1 MTPEGRTPLWG
12 ASLSWQSFN
21 VLLQVV
27 LQLVYIRILA
37 GLLAPE
43 DFGVMA
49 LALIVVGVVEIFA
62 QVGIGP
68 SIVQFPQ
75 LTPQHVSSAWWF
87 SALLGLLFFA
97 AMYLAAPEFAH
108 HYDTPVLQ
116 PVLRWISLSFV
127 ISGFSVVSR
136 SLLVR
141 DMNFKALTQ
150 CALTGMVLG
159 NLVVGLGLAF
169 AGAGIWAYVAA
180 LLVQNLVLS
189 AGYIWLARIPV
200 SQGCQPQA
208 LSSLLGYGTRST
220 AFNLL
225 TYTASKVDL
234 WWVGESLG
242 TRATGM
248 YDRAVHLMGQPIT
261 VLGKLGDSVL
271 FSGLSSLQNNLPE
284 MQRVVLRGMH
294 LIALATLPL
303 TVALVWQAEG
313 VTWLFLGPQFKESA
327 PIVQV
332 LFAAVAFRALTKLG
346 DANMRALD
354 GLTAGIAIK
363 VVFLAAIAGG
373 VWWNLDHGH
382 GAVGAAKAVV
392 LASVLQWLLTVG
404 WMSVRLKLRLLPL
417 LRALQGGLILS
428 VVVVAPMALL
438 AWTWWAESALSAGLA
453 MAILV
458 WFPALSLPQALDQQ
472 GDLRRQV
479 AAKLPNSSLRRRW
492 MH

>member
-1 MTPEGRTPLWG
+1 MTPEGRTPSWG

-49 LALIVVGVVEIFA
+49 MALIVVGVVEIFA

-271 FSGLSSLQNNLPE
+271 FSGLSSLQDNLPE

-313 VTWLFLGPQFKESA
+313 VTWLFLGPQFNESA

-392 LASVLQWLLTVG
+392 LASMLQWLLTVG

-428 VVVVAPMALL
+428 VVVVAPMAML
-438 AWTWWAESALSAGLA
+438 AWTWWAESTLSAGLA
-453 MAILV
+453 MAILL
-458 WFPALSLPQALDQQ
+458 WFPDLSLPQALDQQ